1 MDLTNHAIRQ
11 AKDAAHAR
19 FSPSAAERWMTC
31 PGSIA
36 ATRDMPNTNTSSVY
50 ADEGTAAHTLA
61 SRALTHHKPAAFFHG
76 EQIQAG
82 ERVFVVDDEMA
93 TYVQV
98 YLDEVNARIAG
109 GTLMVEQEIGFSEA
123 IGVPGQFGTSDA
135 TILSAD
141 GKHLTV
147 IDLKYG
153 QGVRVEAQ
161 DNPQLKMY
169 AAGVLETF
177 GDIFYELETVETV
190 VVQPR
195 LEHID
200 TATYTVADIAEF
212 MREARLAAQAA
223 LEGCQ
228 ALDTTG
234 VIPPEL
240 FQPSDDACF
249 FCPAKATCEPLRKHV
264 SALVFDD
271 FETLEDPDVLEV
283 VGAPSVPMGD
293 KLGKLYGHLELIED
307 WCRGVRAEVERMV
320 LAGMTVIGPD
330 GLPMKIVEGKRGARK
345 WRDESEAEAR
355 LAGLVPP
362 DKLYKPREL
371 ITVSAVEKMFN
382 KKATRAQW
390 EQLQDLVTQSK
401 GKAKVSLG
409 SDPAPPYSPDA
420 AADEF
425 EDISNG

>member
-19 FSPSAAERWMTC
+19 FSPSAAKRWMTC

-36 ATRDMPNTNTSSVY
+36 ATRDIPNTSSEY

-61 SRALTHHKPAAFFHG
+61 ARALEHRKPAAFFHG

-93 TYVQV
+93 TYVQI
-98 YLDEVNARIAG
+98 YLDEVHSRVAG
-109 GTLMVEQEIGFSEA
+109 GTLMIEQRIEFSEA

-135 TILSAD
+135 TILSAC

-195 LEHID
+195 LDHID
-200 TATYTVADIAEF
+200 HATYTIAEIAEF
-212 MREARLAAQAA
+212 MRTAHLAAQAA

-228 ALDTTG
+228 AFDETG
-234 VIPPEL
+234 VVPPEL
-240 FQPSDDACF
+240 FKPSDDACF
-249 FCPAKATCEPLRKHV
+249 FCPGKATCNALRQHV

-271 FETLEDPDVLEV
+271 FETLDDPTILEV
-283 VGAPSVPMGD
+283 TGAPAVPAGE
-293 KLGKLYGHLELIED
+293 KLGALYGYLELIED

-320 LAGMTVIGPD
+320 FAGMEVIGPD
-330 GLPMKIVEGKRGARK
+330 GQRMKLVEGKRGNRK
-345 WRDESEAEAR
+345 WRDEQEAEAR

-362 DKLYKPREL
+362 DKLYKPRQM
-371 ITVSAVEKMFN
+371 VSVADVDKMFN
-382 KKATRAQW
+382 RKATLAQW
-390 EQLQDLVTQSK
+390 EALQDLITQSK
-401 GKAKVSLG
+401 GKAKVTLG
-409 SDPAPPYSPDA
+409 SDPAPPYVA
-420 AADEF
+420 EADGNEF
-425 EDISNG
+425 EDLDHG

>member
-1 MDLTNHAIRQ
+1 MDLLNHAIRQ
-11 AKDAAHAR
+11 AKDAEHAR
-19 FSPSAAERWMTC
+19 FSPSSAERWMTC

-36 ATRDMPNTNTSSVY
+36 FTRDLPNPSSEY

-61 SRALTHHKPAAFFHG
+61 SRALTYGKPAAFFHG
-76 EQIQAG
+76 EEIQAG
-82 ERVFVVDDEMA
+82 ERVFTVDDDMA
-93 TYVQV
+93 SFIQV
-98 YLDEVNARIAG
+98 YLDEVNARVG
-109 GTLMVEQEIGFSEA
+109 DGTLMVEQKIEFSHS

-153 QGVRVEAQ
+153 QGVRVDAQ

-195 LEHID
+195 LDHID
-200 TATYTVADIAEF
+200 HATYTIAEIAEF
-212 MREARLAAQAA
+212 MRTAHLAAQAA

-228 ALDTTG
+228 AFDETG
-234 VIPPEL
+234 VVPPEL
-240 FQPSDDACF
+240 FKPSDDACF
-249 FCPAKATCEPLRKHV
+249 FCPGKATCEALRRHV

-271 FETLEDPDVLEV
+271 FETLDDPTVLEV
-283 VGAPSVPMGD
+283 TGAPAVPAGE
-293 KLGKLYGHLELIED
+293 KLGQLYGYLELVED

-320 LAGMTVIGPD
+320 FAGMEVIGPD
-330 GLPMKIVEGKRGARK
+330 GQRMKLVEGKRGNRVWA
-345 WRDESEAEAR
+345 DEQLAEAR

-362 DKLYKPREL
+362 DRLYKPRKL
-371 ITVSAVEKMFN
+371 ISVSDVGKMFD
-382 KKATRAQW
+382 KKATKAQW
-390 EQLQDLVTQSK
+390 EALQDLITQSK
-401 GKAKVSLG
+401 GKAKVALG
-409 SDPAPPYSPDA
+409 SDPAPPYTADA
-420 AADEF
+420 ASDEF
-425 EDISNG
+425 EDLGND